1 MTTNSS
7 SITGEQVV
15 EAFNSSQHVQ
25 QNREHSTSQDNNS
38 TVLVVEEEVQNNP
51 NIDASD
57 IQTIEN
63 RNIVELERQEVPKVL
78 SIVDSEQQTLQQA
91 ANNNSTI
98 VVSEQN
104 RQETIVRNAEGQQL
118 QEITSNQMILG
129 AVPEAVQTVHTS
141 ANVDDVQ

>member
-15 EAFNSSQHVQ
+15 EVSNSSQRVQ
-25 QNREHSTSQDNNS
+25 QNREHSTSQDYKN
-38 TVLVVEEEVQNNP
+38 TVLVEEEAVQNIP

-118 QEITSNQMILG
+118 QESTSNQMILG
-129 AVPEAVQTVHTS
+129 AVPEALQTIVTS
-141 ANVDDVQ
+141 ANIDIVQ